1 MTCNSLIQGACDFS
15 RWKVVKRFFKE
26 LVHMEILPNVV
37 ILNIVVDALC
47 VKERLLIDG
56 DCLIGQIDEAVQA
69 LHEILVDGCVFDAV
83 TCNTLITGLLFYP
96 YPPVMAVKAAEIYD
110 SATLQKE
117 KETLFNLQGSNILTC
132 FGEEVVAD
140 NVQGPLSDIWAVGC
154 FVLQM
159 LTGKPPW
166 SKKSEFL
173 GQIDYEEKTHEIPN
187 EISKEA
193 KDFLKCCF
201 VKNPMFRF
209 TVEMLLNHSFV
220 RDLGDDD
227 GGHHDE
233 DNSINDDC
241 SRSLSLNGE
250 SLLYEGIGLFP
261 EFLGD
266 ESGTKDA
273 GFCKDKTGNNM
284 LCFETALAQSTGG
297 H

>member
-1 MTCNSLIQGACDFS
+1 
-15 RWKVVKRFFKE
+15 
-26 LVHMEILPNVV
+26 
-37 ILNIVVDALC
+37 
-47 VKERLLIDG
+47 
-56 DCLIGQIDEAVQA
+56 
-69 LHEILVDGCVFDAV
+69 
-83 TCNTLITGLLFYP
+83 
-96 YPPVMAVKAAEIYD
+96 MAVKAAEIYD

-132 FGEEVVAD
+132 FGEEVPISDHDVKYVAKIGD
-140 NVQGPLSDIWAVGC
+140 FGLIKRYYYENSKKKSRGPLSDIWAVGC

-173 GQIDYEEKTHEIPN
+173 GQIDYEEKTPEIPN

-193 KDFLKCCF
+193 KYFLKCCF

-241 SRSLSLNGE
+241 SRSLSLDGE

-273 GFCKDKTGNNM
+273 GFVILRVKIGK
-284 LCFETALAQSTGG
+284 LV
-297 H
+297 